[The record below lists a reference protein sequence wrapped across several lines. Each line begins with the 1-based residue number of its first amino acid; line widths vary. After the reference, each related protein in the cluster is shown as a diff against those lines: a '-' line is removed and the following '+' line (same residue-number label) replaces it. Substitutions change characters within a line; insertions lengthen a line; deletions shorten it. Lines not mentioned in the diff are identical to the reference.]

1 MNPAARPPSRGRGRD
16 LQYSSVKYL
25 FPSIPYE
32 ERPARDNKIDR
43 ILKEFD
49 YLRDSVS
56 NMKEENKHYYD
67 SLSAKIHLFY
77 FMFIV
82 FSIWIIW
89 SI

>member
-1 MNPAARPPSRGRGRD
+1 MSDESR
-16 LQYSSVKYL
+16 
-25 FPSIPYE
+25 
-32 ERPARDNKIDR
+32 
-43 ILKEFD
+43 LKEIENQIM
-49 YLRDSVS
+49 S
-56 NMKEENKHYYD
+56 MKKENKNYYD